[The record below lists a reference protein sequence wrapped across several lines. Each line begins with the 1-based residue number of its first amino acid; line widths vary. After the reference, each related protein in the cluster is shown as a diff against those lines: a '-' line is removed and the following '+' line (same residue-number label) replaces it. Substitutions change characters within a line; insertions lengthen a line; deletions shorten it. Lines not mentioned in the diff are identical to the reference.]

1 MYLKLK
7 AFQNHLLSA
16 YKTPPKLF
24 FAKVDIQA
32 CFDTIP
38 QKELLKVVGA
48 LLTEEEYRIHKYA
61 EVKAPAPAGK
71 IAKKFVAKGGSAD
84 GFGRFGDLVK
94 EECDHGLRRRRG
106 TIWVEDVVQAYKGR
120 DQLMELLKEHVLV
133 NIIKVCP
140 ARRQFLHSRSADAE
154 PTFFFQIGKKFFRQ
168 KSGIP
173 QGSVLSTIL
182 CNFFYGD
189 LERKKL
195 PFASAPTGVLLRL
208 IDDFL
213 FITTDRSH
221 AEQFFQIMHQ
231 GHPEYGASVSINKSL
246 SNFEVTVN
254 GRKINRIIDTKEFP
268 YCGNLIHTKT
278 LDIRRDR
285 ERKIEN
291 SECSPSPPLLD
302 IGT

>member
-7 AFQNHLLSA
+7 AFQKHLLSA

-94 EECDHGLRRRRG
+94 EECNHGLRRRRG

-120 DQLMELLKEHVLV
+120 DQLMGLLKEHVLV
-133 NIIKVCP
+133 NIIKASP
-140 ARRQFLHSRSADAE
+140 TRRRPLHSRLANAFLD
-154 PTFFFQIGKKFFRQ
+154 
-168 KSGIP
+168 
-173 QGSVLSTIL
+173 
-182 CNFFYGD
+182 
-189 LERKKL
+189 RKKVL
-195 PFASAPTGVLLRL
+195 PSKVWYPTG
-208 IDDFL
+208 F
-213 FITTDRSH
+213 RSFYH
-221 AEQFFQIMHQ
+221 SLQFF
-231 GHPEYGASVSINKSL
+231 L
-246 SNFEVTVN
+246 
-254 GRKINRIIDTKEFP
+254 
-268 YCGNLIHTKT
+268 
-278 LDIRRDR
+278 RR
-285 ERKIEN
+285 
-291 SECSPSPPLLD
+291 S
-302 IGT
+302 